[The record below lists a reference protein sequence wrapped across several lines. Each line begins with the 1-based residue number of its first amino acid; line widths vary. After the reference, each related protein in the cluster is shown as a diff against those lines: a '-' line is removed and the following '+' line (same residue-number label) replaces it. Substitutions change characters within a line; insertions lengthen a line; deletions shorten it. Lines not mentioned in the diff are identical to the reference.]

1 MDKQPPFEVWR
12 EGLHP
17 YIPKIVDDKLYG
29 IFSFQFTLYLI
40 ARGGADDGYSIFGTI
55 LAIKAC

>member
-1 MDKQPPFEVWR
+1 MDKQPPFEGWR

-17 YIPKIVDDKLYG
+17 YIPKIVDDKLY
-29 IFSFQFTLYLI
+29 